1 MAEVYDFSFYDD
13 VLITDRVGAA
23 LQEIDMIFNTS
34 LTEVLGCTDY
44 GSAFESFLWEIC
56 PETDRLKSYIIEK
69 ISQTYYASQFP
80 YTVSVKL
87 TSDMIAQT
95 EASGGDTS
103 IYEDETTYVVSI
115 DLYGN
120 DATNAGSS
128 ASTKVIMF

>member
-13 VLITDRVGAA
+13 ILITDRVGAA

-34 LTEVLGCTDY
+34 LTEVLGQTGY
-44 GSAFESFLWEIC
+44 GSVFESFLWEIC

-95 EASGGDTS
+95 EASGGDAS
-103 IYEDETTYVVSI
+103 IYEGETTYVVSI